1 LKEIVR
7 TSHSQCRPGCKHPED
22 IPALDGEG
30 PLWLQIRRSIALA
43 ILSGDW
49 PAGTLIPSEMVL
61 TVHYAT
67 ARMTVNKAI
76 QSLATEG
83 LLRRRPKIGTVV
95 TEVARERPVME
106 IWDAADSIRRD
117 GRHYGYKLL
126 DYGMIHGPSPLRSQI
141 MVEDPTPLVQI
152 RCLHSADGR
161 PFQLE
166 ERIVNVDAA
175 PEIASQPLEAVSPGQ
190 WLLAHVPW
198 TNAKHSITAR
208 AADQMIATHLGLD
221 VGHACLVIERRT
233 WNNDV
238 PVTFGRFWHPGDDH
252 SVEGSF
258 KPSW

>member
-1 LKEIVR
+1 MNVAVIAR
-7 TSHSQCRPGCKHPED
+7 ATQCQPACKHPED
-22 IPALDGEG
+22 VPTLDGEG

-49 PAGTLIPSEMVL
+49 PAGTRIPSEMVL
-61 TVHYAT
+61 TEHYNT

-76 QSLATEG
+76 QSLASEG
-83 LLRRRPKIGTVV
+83 LLQRRTKVGTVV
-95 TEVARERPVME
+95 TELARERPVME

-117 GRHYGYKLL
+117 GRQYGYKLL
-126 DYGMIHGPSPLRSQI
+126 ECEMVRGPSPARELIGVADRA
-141 MVEDPTPLVQI
+141 PLV
-152 RCLHSADGR
+152 RMLCLHSADGQ

-166 ERIVNVDAA
+166 ERVVNVDAA
-175 PEIASQPLEAVSPGQ
+175 PQIACQPLETVSPGQ

-208 AADQMIATHLGLD
+208 AADPVIAGHLAIDRGE
-221 VGHACLVIERRT
+221 ACLVVERRT
-233 WNNDV
+233 WNVDV

-252 SVEGSF
+252 SLEGNF